1 MKIAHV
7 ADAHW
12 GFNYP
17 GPTPAARFEDITR
30 TMDWVADRIIEE
42 HCELVL
48 FAGDAFKDA
57 RVYIDRATA
66 EIRAFVAWLRRLSE
80 AGIEV
85 IVISGTP
92 SHDAISAYHL
102 IREMQIPGVE
112 IVTEPQIAALPSDGE
127 VIVACL
133 PGMNRSSFA
142 TDPRYAGLPPHEF
155 HAKMTEQITDT
166 CFDLRNQVGGVP
178 VILMSH
184 LTYDLADTGFEDAL
198 LQNEPILTDE
208 AARMFDLV
216 ALGHIHR
223 PQRAGRNVFYSGAP
237 ERHNF
242 GDEHTVPG
250 FWIHETMESSLSV
263 SRFIETPARRFRTI
277 DWCDMDVAAWLDGQV
292 DDFAHVR
299 DAIVRVRYECSEE
312 LQKRFDRRTLERAL
326 YDAGAFFVAEIRAEV
341 ERSERVRDAEVTE
354 GLTPIA
360 ALAAWGTNQALTPAE
375 IVELQAMTTELMEG
389 SI

>member
-12 GFNYP
+12 GYGYA
-17 GPTPAARFEDITR
+17 GPTPEARFADITR

-42 HCELVL
+42 GCELVL

-66 EIRAFVAWLRRLSE
+66 EIQAFVDWLRRLSD

-112 IVTEPQIAALPSDGE
+112 VVTEPQTAALPSDGE
-127 VIVACL
+127 VIVECL

-155 HAKMTEQITDT
+155 HAKMTEDITDI
-166 CFDLRNQVGGVP
+166 CSDMREDSGGVP

-184 LTYDLADTGFEDAL
+184 LSYELADLGFEDAL

-216 ALGHIHR
+216 CLGHIHR
-223 PQRAGRNVFYSGAP
+223 PQKAGSNVFYSGAP
-237 ERHNF
+237 GGITSATNGRYRAF
-242 GDEHTVPG
+242 GFMRPV
-250 FWIHETMESSLSV
+250 
-263 SRFIETPARRFRTI
+263 
-277 DWCDMDVAAWLDGQV
+277 
-292 DDFAHVR
+292 
-299 DAIVRVRYECSEE
+299 
-312 LQKRFDRRTLERAL
+312 
-326 YDAGAFFVAEIRAEV
+326 
-341 ERSERVRDAEVTE
+341 
-354 GLTPIA
+354 
-360 ALAAWGTNQALTPAE
+360 
-375 IVELQAMTTELMEG
+375 
-389 SI
+389 